1 MWLRGA
7 SNVRGCDGGSRSYRC
22 PALRRLVVDG
32 ARKGPYELHTFEL
45 PPKPV
50 TPKPPDRVEVY
61 ISKQPE
67 RPSVEMG
74 LLEAKQQSQYSVDD
88 QGAII
93 NELRAKAGEVGCD
106 GVIILGSA
114 DTVVGAT
121 STTTENQ
128 TSPSTSTGTSRTSV
142 HTLKGYRA
150 SCIVYT
156 N

>member
-1 MWLRGA
+1 
-7 SNVRGCDGGSRSYRC
+7 
-22 PALRRLVVDG
+22 
-32 ARKGPYELHTFEL
+32 
-45 PPKPV
+45 
-50 TPKPPDRVEVY
+50 
-61 ISKQPE
+61 
-67 RPSVEMG
+67 MG